1 MVWNYIRVCISSSNG
16 LEIDLFNVR
25 TTKATYVIKKV
36 ILKQFRKFNIMQNL
50 PQLDFIYYMKL
61 LCRIF
66 IMLGIT
72 MHIREGWECDINLEK
87 DIV

>member
-25 TTKATYVIKKV
+25 NTKATYVIIKV
-36 ILKQFRKFNIMQNL
+36 IFKQFRKFNIMQNL

-66 IMLGIT
+66 IMLWIT